1 MPPLPYCLLKGK
13 SLLQRLWSVTVI
25 LSGILLW
32 RAVASDYRDRTKSGE
47 IPPGVIT
54 SDHLTLLTFSGVV
67 GLYGMATLLMGKLW
81 W

>member
-1 MPPLPYCLLKGK
+1 MKGK
-13 SLLQRLWSVTVI
+13 SLIQRLWSVIAI

-32 RAVASDYRDRTKSGE
+32 RAVASDYRDRTESGE

-54 SDHLTLLTFSGVV
+54 SDHLTLLTLSGVA
-67 GLYGMATLLMGKLW
+67 GLYGMTTLLMDQLW